1 MLIRLIYASTARTGV
16 GMPEFKG
23 ILQQA
28 QTNNHRSDLTG
39 VLAFNSKIFLQA
51 LEGSRERVNGL
62 YAKLLRD
69 DRHHTVAM
77 LHYEEIEEREWTSWS
92 MGFVAPGADNRA
104 AFLKYSGESVFNPY
118 AMKGTAV
125 KRMLSELAARSIGMT
140 ASAESPAFPT
150 SPSPSSFNPL
160 TPAAPRREMP
170 PIRPLPAVAATA
182 TAAPSADAAGRTPAA
197 RPESDS
203 LFGRFLNR

>member
-1 MLIRLIYASTARTGV
+1 MLIRLIYASTAQTGV
-16 GMPEFKG
+16 GMQEFKG

-28 QTNNHRSDLTG
+28 QTNNHRRDLTG
-39 VLAFNSKIFLQA
+39 ILAFNSKVFLQA
-51 LEGSRERVNGL
+51 LEGSRERINEL

-77 LHYEEIEEREWTSWS
+77 LHYEEIEEREWASWS

-104 AFLKYSGESVFNPY
+104 SFLKYSGESVFNPY
-118 AMKGTAV
+118 AMSGTAV
-125 KRMLSELAARSIGMT
+125 KRMLAELASRSIGMT
-140 ASAESPAFPT
+140 GPAEAPSSPKAASASGFGT
-150 SPSPSSFNPL
+150 L

-170 PIRPLPAVAATA
+170 PIRPL
-182 TAAPSADAAGRTPAA
+182 TAAAPPADTTARTPAA
-197 RPESDS
+197 RSESDS